1 MSALKRI
8 KETTG
13 DDGNWYFHYYGKE
26 GDHVCK
32 EASQFDVRE
41 KVIIHGSVSRDRA
54 LSAVKGAGVAVVIA
68 SVKEEEATL
77 EDKGMVT
84 AKVFEAMGL
93 GTPSVL
99 LAPQGSDIETIAAT
113 AGLAQ
118 CFSVKNI
125 EGIACFL
132 TEMMSGRIPQSRDRE
147 AFSWENLGKKMDSI
161 LRLAMEQ

>member
-1 MSALKRI
+1 NNS
-8 KETTG
+8 
-13 DDGNWYFHYYGKE
+13 NWYFHYYG
-26 GDHVCK
+26 GQADHVCK

-41 KVIIHGSVSRDRA
+41 KVITHGSVSRDRA

-68 SVKEEEATL
+68 SVKEEEEATL

-113 AGLAQ
+113 GGLAQ

-125 EGIACFL
+125 LWI
-132 TEMMSGRIPQSRDRE
+132 SRSSIWAYRE
-147 AFSWENLGKKMDSI
+147 CPVWS
-161 LRLAMEQ
+161 